1 MSDDRKFEL
10 EYLVKSTPSVLF
22 NFFCTPDGLAI
33 WFADNV
39 NIKDDLYSFVW
50 DGAEQD
56 ALLIKRIDGDLLR
69 FRWDDEDED
78 YFEFRFELDDLTSS
92 TSLFVTDF
100 ADEDEKDEAK
110 RLWDTQLNKL
120 FSAIGL

>member
-110 RLWDTQLNKL
+110 RLWATQLNKL